1 VDFRLPSDLELD
13 ALLEFQLS
21 LGRQEELD
29 LSKLKFKNPIV
40 EFGKQRFQ
48 DPLTG
53 KCLFCHNMGGANAAP
68 GPGVPDFIANKNVIA
83 NTGAEHID
91 KPPAYLLNPAI
102 PVDGGFGKPDPS
114 GAPGPGP
121 LGGYGDGTFD
131 SPVVIEAAVTPPYFH
146 NNSVATLEAAVGF
159 YCSPEFQERLGFP
172 PPDGINFAGP
182 LNLKTDIAT
191 SIAAFLRAA
200 GSMEL
205 IDRGMGN
212 CQDAI
217 SSNSIKG
224 KYYIN
229 IAMANA
235 RDAIKVLKEGV
246 YLLYPEAQEE
256 LDGAYSYL
264 SKAMN
269 TVFLAQRDKL
279 LRDAK
284 AKLAKAKG
292 MICQ

>member
-1 VDFRLPSDLELD
+1 
-13 ALLEFQLS
+13 
-21 LGRQEELD
+21 
-29 LSKLKFKNPIV
+29 
-40 EFGKQRFQ
+40 
-48 DPLTG
+48 
-53 KCLFCHNMGGANAAP
+53 MGGATAA
-68 GPGVPDFIANKNVIA
+68 GPVPPVPDFIAFKNVIA
-83 NTGAEHID
+83 NTGVEHID
-91 KPPAYLLNPAI
+91 NPPAYLINSNI
-102 PVDGGFGKPDPS
+102 PVDGGFGKPPATVKRCVG
-114 GAPGPGP
+114 GANNDLVCSANDNCPGGVCIA
-121 LGGYGDGTFD
+121 LGFGDGTFD
-131 SPVVIEAAVTPPYFH
+131 APVVIEAAATPPYFH
-146 NNSVATLEAAVGF
+146 NNSVPTLEAAVGF
-159 YCSPEFQERLGFP
+159 YCSPEFQERLGFA
-172 PPDGINFAGP
+172 PPDGINFAAP
-182 LNLKTDIAT
+182 LNLKTDLAT

-212 CQDAI
+212 CQEAI
-217 SSNSIKG
+217 SGNSIKG

-264 SKAMN
+264 SRAMN
-269 TVFLAQRDKL
+269 TAFLAQRDKL